1 MKVYLVF
8 GDPRR
13 PEKRLVFAT
22 SLSPDDVRLHGNTVW
37 LASDGQTFEG
47 GLLGSSPT
55 PFVANGHGEPYI
67 SVLLSET
74 PPSAAFQQSLLAS
87 GWLEASEYP
96 APDFLP
102 FLVTTTLL
110 VPDGEGYVAWTKP
123 MWFPHAFVPTQRTA
137 LALDGSRDVPVR
149 CLAMTL
155 RRDSAH
161 EALFLAES
169 TSEEGLDFL
178 RFDNWIRGT
187 VPGGQWNDMA
197 AVTDGVEATVTYVLG
212 ATIVDGA
219 VLHDASRLATIDIE
233 ALLPSDVLDETVL
246 ALHAAGQRE
255 LLPPHLRLPEEE
267 ETAGDS

>member
-13 PEKRLVFAT
+13 PEQRLVFSNT
-22 SLSPDDVRLHGNTVW
+22 LSPEDVRLHGNTVW
-37 LASDGQTFEG
+37 LMADGQTFEG
-47 GLLGSSPT
+47 GLLGSSPS
-55 PFVANGHGEPYI
+55 PFVANGHGEPYV
-67 SVLLSET
+67 SVLLSEA
-74 PPSAAFQQSLLAS
+74 PPGEPLRQSLLKS
-87 GWLEASEYP
+87 GWLEVGEYP

-110 VPDGEGYVAWTKP
+110 VPGGQSYVAWTKP
-123 MWFPHAFVPTQRTA
+123 MWFPHAFVPTQRTT

-161 EALFLAES
+161 EALFLVDS
-169 TSEEGLDFL
+169 DDEEGLDFL
-178 RFDNWIRGT
+178 RFDNWIRGN
-187 VPGGQWNDMA
+187 VPGGQWNAMA
-197 AVTDGVEATVTYVLG
+197 AVTDGVEATVMYVLG

-219 VLHDASRLATIDIE
+219 ILHDANRLATLDLE

-246 ALHAAGQRE
+246 ALHAAGQHD
-255 LLPPHLRLPEEE
+255 LLPPHLRLPEGEE
-267 ETAGDS
+267 RSGD